1 MPDELGPGG
10 GPAQAEQSTGEWRL
24 LCASASVLRDWE
36 RLKKLRR
43 EAMAACEVH
52 IKTNP
57 LLRRPGRVYPWRGR
71 DADGRW
77 EFEVT
82 GGDRVL
88 YRVNVEER
96 SVVILF
102 AGPHPPGRYPR

>member
-1 MPDELGPGG
+1 MPDELGPDD
-10 GPAQAEQSTGEWRL
+10 GPAQTEQSAGEWHL
-24 LCASASVLRDWE
+24 LGASASVLRDWE
-36 RLKKLRR
+36 RLKKLRP
-43 EAMAACEVH
+43 EAMVGCEVH
-52 IKTNP
+52 IKTHP

-88 YRVNVEER
+88 YRVNAAER
-96 SVVILF
+96 FVVILF
-102 AGPHPPGRYPR
+102 AGSHPPGRYRR